1 MSGSSAAALAAAA
14 LAAEAVRGAQIET
27 EVFRETSR
35 NLPSLYNT
43 LRNSVEARPR
53 AAAGPPERTRAGPAA
68 RRRCGSA

>member
-1 MSGSSAAALAAAA
+1 
-14 LAAEAVRGAQIET
+14 VRGAQIET

-53 AAAGPPERTRAGPAA
+53 AAARPPEHSLVGRATLRG
-68 RRRCGSA
+68 